1 MVRLVTFE
9 DPEAQASSRK
19 EAIKKV
25 KKILAGTDD
34 QVLLQNSIS
43 GFVGDS
49 TQRLFLSLLL
59 SSFLC
64 LNTMPKWEIKTDFW
78 IHKSFSRS
86 FVCTHS
92 FCK

>member
-25 KKILAGTDD
+25 KKILGDTDD
-34 QVLLQNSIS
+34 QVLLQNSTS
-43 GFVGDS
+43 GFVGDI
-49 TQRLFLSLLL
+49 TQSLFIFLFL

-64 LNTMPKWEIKTDFW
+64 LGIMPKWKIKTEFW
-78 IHKSFSRS
+78 VHKSF
-86 FVCTHS
+86 
-92 FCK
+92 